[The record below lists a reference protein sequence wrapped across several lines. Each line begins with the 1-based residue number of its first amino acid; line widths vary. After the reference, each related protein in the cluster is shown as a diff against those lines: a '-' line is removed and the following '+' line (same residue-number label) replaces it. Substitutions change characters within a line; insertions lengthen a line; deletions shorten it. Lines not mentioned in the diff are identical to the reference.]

1 MYALGTNPEGSWPL
15 GGTSL
20 TIEPAGSSVPP
31 AKGNPKISEEPVLGH
46 HHPLSVIAPATT
58 ATISN
63 VQPTKIPTTSRS
75 SARHT
80 ATWSRSVIAW
90 PFAAPASALPSPR
103 FVLRVPVPQ
112 STKAGIAQSSAPGLQ
127 GFARPT
133 AGLSQSTSRRRCPA
147 SSRASTSAPSGPP
160 SSRKALI
167 SRARGIS
174 CQLMRLM
181 NSASLSPPIRSPTG
195 NFHLCIIACVSVLA
209 APPFEPSR
217 R

>member
-75 SARHT
+75 SARRT

-112 STKAGIAQSSAPGLQ
+112 STKAGIAQSSTPGLQ

-133 AGLSQSTSRRRCPA
+133 AGLSQRTSRRRCPA
-147 SSRASTSAPSGPP
+147 S
-160 SSRKALI
+160 
-167 SRARGIS
+167 RGIS

-195 NFHLCIIACVSVLA
+195 NFRLCIIACVSVLA